1 MKSVHHDTLQARMP
15 QGLPEFQGIFNDLRA
30 FVEDAPA
37 HELVD
42 INAKALARRRKLNP
56 MSTLKG
62 LLHLTKAGIFDL
74 TWAVRCPHCKG
85 PTHRAD
91 TLHELKE
98 HAYCPLCEDDFDAG
112 FDRNVALTFRVNPSV
127 ATITDLSEFEMA
139 LALAGFE
146 FEPGVSVNLEPGERH
161 ELVLNV
167 KEGNYGVVRLAKGQ
181 MINIPVSLGAQAPAS
196 QSVELAFGDDSPLI
210 RAVPL
215 VEGSATITI
224 VNQGTE
230 SMEFLMARMVRPDW
244 TDAALATTLQEF
256 RDLFSEEMLSPS
268 ESFSIRNLSFVFTDL
283 KSSTEMY
290 ERLGD
295 SKAFYLVKE
304 HFKIMEQ
311 VVSEYDGGVVK
322 TIGDAVMAVFQ
333 VPAQALAASRSMV
346 ERFEAYNA
354 EHHTQNQIVVKIGV
368 HSGPCIAVTL
378 NDRIDYFGTS
388 VNIAARVQGLS
399 DGRTV
404 MVSDNVFRETLP
416 EDDSLWQWERFET
429 SLKGL
434 KDRYTIYKGALRGQ

>member
-1 MKSVHHDTLQARMP
+1 MKSVSYDALQTRLP
-15 QGLPEFQGIFNDLRA
+15 KGVPELQGVFDSLKEFI
-30 FVEDAPA
+30 EDAPE
-37 HELVD
+37 HELLE
-42 INAKALARRRKLNP
+42 INPKTLARRRKLDF
-56 MSTLKG
+56 MTTLKG

-74 TWAVRCPHCKG
+74 TWTVRCPHCKG
-85 PTHRAD
+85 PTNRAGA
-91 TLHELKE
+91 LHELKE
-98 HAYCPLCEDDFDAG
+98 HSHCALCVDDFDAG
-112 FDRNVALTFRVNPSV
+112 FDRNVALTFSVNPSV
-127 ATITDLSEFEMA
+127 VNITGLSEFQMA
-139 LALAGFE
+139 LAVASFE
-146 FEPGVSVNLEPGERH
+146 FEPGMSVNLEPGEHH
-161 ELVLNV
+161 ELVLSLT
-167 KEGNYGVVRLAKGQ
+167 EGNYGVVRMAKGQ
-181 MINIPVSLGAQAPAS
+181 MINIPVSRGEAGPSS
-196 QSVELAFGDDSPLI
+196 QSVELVFEDNSPML

-215 VEGSATITI
+215 VEGSATIVM
-224 VNQGTE
+224 VNKGTE
-230 SMEFLMARMVRPDW
+230 PMEFLMAKMVRPDW
-244 TDAALATTLQEF
+244 TDAALVTTLQEF

-304 HFKIMEQ
+304 HFKIMED
-311 VVSEYDGGVVK
+311 VVRDFDGGVVK

-333 VPAQALAASRSMV
+333 SPAQALGAARSMV
-346 ERFEAYNA
+346 ERFEVYNA
-354 EHHTQNQIVVKIGV
+354 EHHTQNQIVVKIGI

-404 MVSDNVFRETLP
+404 MVSDSVFRETHP
-416 EDDSLWQWERFET
+416 EDDRLWQWERFET

-434 KDRYTIYKGALRGQ
+434 KDRYTVYKGALRGQ

>member
-1 MKSVHHDTLQARMP
+1 MKSVHHDTLQTRLP
-15 QGLPEFQGIFNDLRA
+15 HDLPEFQGIFDTLRA
-30 FVEDAPA
+30 FIETAPE
-37 HELVD
+37 HELIE
-42 INAKALARRRKLNP
+42 INPKTLARRHKLNL

-74 TWAVRCPHCKG
+74 TWTVRCPHCKG
-85 PTHRAD
+85 PTHRSG
-91 TLHELKE
+91 TLHELTE
-98 HAYCPLCEDDFDAG
+98 HSHCPLCTDDFDAG
-112 FDRNVALTFRVNPSV
+112 FDRNVALSFSVNPSV
-127 ATITDLSEFEMA
+127 VTIAGLDEFEVA
-139 LALAGFE
+139 LAIASFE
-146 FEPGVSVNLEPGERH
+146 FEPGMSVNLDPGEHH
-161 ELVLNV
+161 ELALTLT
-167 KEGNYGVVRLAKGQ
+167 EGNYGVMRQGKGQ
-181 MINIPVSLGAQAPAS
+181 MINIPVARGEGDSS
-196 QSVELAFGDDSPLI
+196 FQSAELVFEDEGLML

-215 VEGSATITI
+215 APGRATIVI
-224 VNQGTE
+224 ANQGTE
-230 SMEFLMARMVRPDW
+230 PMEFLIAKLVRPDW
-244 TDAALATTLQEF
+244 TDAALVTTLQEF

-290 ERLGD
+290 ERRGD

-304 HFKIMEQ
+304 HFKIMEA
-311 VVSEYDGGVVK
+311 VVRDFDGGIVK

-333 VPAQALAASRSMV
+333 SPEQALVAARSMV
-346 ERFEAYNA
+346 ERFEVYNA
-354 EHHTQNQIVVKIGV
+354 EHHTQNQIVVKIGI

-404 MVSDNVFRETLP
+404 MVSDSVFREARP
-416 EDDSLWQWERFET
+416 QDDALWQWERFET

-434 KDRYTIYKGALRGQ
+434 KDRYTVYKGALLGE